1 MQDTLGNSVTTASPE
16 ALRLIDSAIDH
27 HSRAWPGALELAQ
40 AATREDPALAIGHA
54 LQGLI
59 HAVWGRRQAAKE
71 AMSRAVSAVSSAST
85 RERSVVELLDHV
97 WRGRTH
103 AALAWLLLHLRRHP
117 TDLLALTT
125 GVGAYGL
132 LAFSGRAD
140 HDEQRLAVLDEV
152 EPQYPPDFPWL
163 LAYRGWARIELGAA
177 DEGLDMARRAIA
189 ARPENAHSAHI
200 VAHGFHEL
208 GRFEEYLRFLST
220 WLSGYPDDAL
230 MWGHLQWHAAL
241 AELALDR
248 DGDAMK
254 RCMGPVVSY
263 LGRGAPFMGLA
274 DAASL
279 LWRLQLRG
287 VPGLPWQVAD
297 EHAREHFPRGSNA
310 FGELH
315 LAMHAAAA
323 RDLPRLLECR
333 GRAEKLLADGSLGA
347 GATVAWCQALQAGM
361 DGRDGQP
368 QFEACEAQAVR
379 LGGSNAQRSVITA
392 TWRPD
397 GLREQQ

>member
-1 MQDTLGNSVTTASPE
+1 MQDSLGNSVTTASPE
-16 ALRLIDSAIDH
+16 ALRLVDSAIDH

-59 HAVWGRRQAAKE
+59 HAFWGRRPAAE
-71 AMSRAVSAVSSAST
+71 LAMSQAILHVPSASA
-85 RERSVVELLDHV
+85 RERSLVELVDHL

-103 AALAWLLLHLRRHP
+103 AALAWLLLHLRRWP

-125 GVGAYGL
+125 AVGAYGL

-140 HDEQRLAVLDEV
+140 HDAQRLALLDEIQPHY
-152 EPQYPPDFPWL
+152 PQDFPWL
-163 LAYRGWARIELGAA
+163 LAYRGWARIEHGAA
-177 DEGLDMARRAIA
+177 DEGLDMALRAIA
-189 ARPENAHSAHI
+189 ARPENAHNAHI

-208 GRFEEYLRFLST
+208 GRFEEDLQFIAA
-220 WLSGYPDDAL
+220 WLPGYPDHAL

-241 AELALDR
+241 AELALDQ
-248 DGDAMK
+248 DAAAMD
-254 RCMGPVVSY
+254 RCLGSVLAH

-279 LWRLQLRG
+279 LWRLKLRG
-287 VPGLPWQVAD
+287 AQDLPWRRAD
-297 EHAREHFPRGSNA
+297 DHAREHFPKGSNA

-347 GATVAWCQALQAGM
+347 GATVAWCRALEARLEGL
-361 DGRDGQP
+361 DGQAH
-368 QFEACEAQAVR
+368 FAACEAQAVR
-379 LGGSNAQRSVITA
+379 LGGSHAQRSVITA
-392 TWRPD
+392 TSASNLGRS
-397 GLREQQ
+397 